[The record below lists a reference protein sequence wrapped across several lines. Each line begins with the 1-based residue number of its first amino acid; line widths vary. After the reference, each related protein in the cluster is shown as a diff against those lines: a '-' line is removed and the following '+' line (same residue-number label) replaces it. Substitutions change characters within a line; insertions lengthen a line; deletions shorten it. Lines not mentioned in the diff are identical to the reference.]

1 MGIPKFFRYISERWP
16 MISQLIEGND
26 IPEFDNLYLDM
37 NSILHNCTHG
47 NDDDITKRLSEE
59 EVFAKIF
66 SYVDHL
72 FQTIKPQ
79 KVFYMAI
86 DGVAPRAKM
95 NQQRARRFRTAMDAE
110 HALQKAI
117 KNGEPIPS
125 GEPFDSNCIT
135 PGTEFMA
142 KLTTNLKY
150 YVHDK
155 VTNDSRWRNVE
166 IIFSGHEVPG
176 EGEHKIMDFIRKL
189 RAQDG
194 FDNNTRHCIYGL
206 DADLIMLSLS
216 AHAPHFALLREEV
229 TFGRRSKQQTSLETQ
244 NFYLL
249 HISLLREYLELEFNE
264 ISDELK
270 FKYDFERILDD
281 FILIMFVIG
290 NDFLPNLP
298 DLHLNKGAFPVIL
311 QTFKEALLH
320 LDGYI
325 NEHGKIN
332 LHRLKVWLDYLSQF
346 ELMNFE
352 RKDIDV
358 EWFNQQLENI
368 SLEGERKRAR
378 MGKKLLLKQQK
389 KIVGFVKPWVLKIVN
404 ETYPLDISDEK
415 IPTIELADEH
425 IIENL
430 PFLKEF
436 AHELGLFVV
445 HSKSKDVYY
454 LKLDVD
460 GINPNET
467 EDEKN
472 DRIAGIRKT
481 IRKYQQAILVED
493 SDELDREQA
502 LYNDRFE
509 VWKEKYYQDKFGYT
523 FTKKSKKS
531 SKIHTKPVDEDF
543 VEKQQVAE
551 SVGIETENGN
561 DNSSTEIEKEHEN
574 NSNVD
579 DGNKDV
585 VTLTQNYVEGLQ
597 WVLYYYYR
605 GCPSWGWYFQYHYAP
620 RISDLSKGIDQIIK
634 FDQGEPFTPFQQL
647 MAVLPERSKTLL
659 PPALRPL
666 MYDPKS
672 PILDFYPAEVEL
684 DKNGKTADWEAVVKI
699 SFVDQKRLVEAMAPY
714 LTKLTPE
721 EKKRNGRGKELIFT
735 FNPQID
741 EIYKSPLSGIFGDI
755 EHNQCIEREYL
766 GYSMDGLE
774 YKYGLLP
781 NAKSGADLLAGF
793 PTLATIPYK
802 NKLEYNESMVFQQP
816 SKQQSMCLYVE
827 DVYQENNLTIE
838 ELAKRYLN
846 KVIYTRWP
854 YMRETKLLSISTG
867 KKFLEFNEYK
877 DAKGK
882 HHFKI
887 IERQCDNHEQR
898 DFESQKR
905 SMLRNYKKKSAVIL
919 DNIRAIITVIP
930 VTGLMRNEDG
940 AYMKTFGEVPE
951 NFPLQLM
958 VESVSNKDERYI
970 ERPPK
975 PINIEFPMGSRVI
988 FLGDYAYGGETTID
1002 DYSSE
1007 KRLKIT
1013 VKKRFLQAEPI
1024 IGKERV
1030 KNDNALVQY
1039 LPSYIVSKK
1048 LNINR
1053 LFLSRITSKFLISDI
1068 DGRRVDIGIPV
1079 KFESQHKKVLG
1090 YARRNTK
1097 GWEYSTITMNLLRE
1111 YKIRFPDF
1119 FARMEKVGNDIPSI
1133 EKLYPEMPMKESVKI
1148 LDQVKTWLKHVTENF
1163 VTVSLESDSL
1173 TKASIA
1179 EVENYIIA
1187 NVAAIEQQNETK
1199 QLAKVPR
1206 EAVLNPRDSLTLLRS
1221 QKFSLGDRVIYVQD
1235 SGKVPLFSRGTVVG
1249 YTTLGA
1255 NLSIQVLFDHE
1266 IIAGNT
1272 FGGRL
1277 RTKRGI
1283 GLDSSFL
1290 LNITERQFIYHSR
1303 ASKKHT
1309 TATPRKEKLSKE
1321 EIVRR
1326 KQILHQK
1333 VERESENLRKKAAHD
1348 LLNVIQKKETSAT
1361 EEKKVDQESARAEVE
1376 KLGSLEDKSKTL
1388 KKTEQTAP
1396 LPNTQVAN
1404 SVFYAVLNQY
1414 DPPTAPAQAIAPQ
1427 VMSHPASHT
1436 LDPAGLPY
1444 HISNGA
1450 APPLG
1455 PIQGVPPIGTHP
1467 VPMGFPM
1474 GMNGPNPM
1482 NMPMGVP
1489 PNGNFPPPP
1498 MGNRNFNGGL
1508 PNVGGHKQK
1517 HGKPTKP
1524 HSDGKSSKDSG
1535 KYNAGSKNKDKVKPN
1550 DSHKN
1555 RNKQYNNKDSSKTHD
1570 DSKKPI
1576 KPIILK
1582 RKPENKEDSK
1592 LATD

>member
-47 NDDDITKRLSEE
+47 NDDDITKRMTEE

-117 KNGEPIPS
+117 RDGEPIPS

-229 TFGRRSKQQTSLETQ
+229 TFGRRSKQQTSLESQ

-264 ISDELK
+264 ISDEVK

-389 KIVGFVKPWVLKIVN
+389 KIVGFVKPWILKIVN
-404 ETYPLDISDEK
+404 NTYPSDITDEK
-415 IPTIELADEH
+415 IPTIELSDEN
-425 IIENL
+425 IVENL

-436 AHELGLFVV
+436 AHDLGLFVV
-445 HSKSKDVYY
+445 HSKSKDKYY

-467 EDEKN
+467 EDEQN
-472 DRIAGIRKT
+472 DRISGIRKT
-481 IRKYQQAILVED
+481 IRRYQQAILVED
-493 SDELDREQA
+493 TDELDREQS
-502 LYNDRFE
+502 LYNNRFE
-509 VWKEKYYQDKFGYT
+509 DWKETYYHDKFG
-523 FTKKSKKS
+523 FAFAKKDKKRSKANTGP
-531 SKIHTKPVDEDF
+531 IDED
-543 VEKQQVAE
+543 AL
-551 SVGIETENGN
+551 
-561 DNSSTEIEKEHEN
+561 EKEQNATTTESNEHEDQKEN
-574 NSNVD
+574 DQVTELDEGTRIDEGNENVI
-579 DGNKDV
+579 
-585 VTLTQNYVEGLQ
+585 TLTKNYVEGLQ

-605 GCPSWGWYFQYHYAP
+605 GCPSWGWYFHYHYAP
-620 RISDLSKGIDQIIK
+620 RISDLAKGIDQIIK
-634 FDQGEPFTPFQQL
+634 FDLGIPFTPFQQL

-659 PPALRPL
+659 PIALRPL

-699 SFVDQKRLVEAMAPY
+699 SFVDEKRLVDAMEPY
-714 LTKLTPE
+714 LAKLSPE
-721 EKKRNGRGKELIFT
+721 EKKRNSVGKQLIFT

-755 EHNQCIEREYL
+755 EHNQCIEREYA

-781 NAKSGADLLAGF
+781 DAKSGSELLAGF

-802 NKLEYNESMVFQQP
+802 NKLEYNESLVFQQP
-816 SKQQSMCLYVE
+816 SKQQSMCLHVE
-827 DVYQENNLTIE
+827 DIYQENNLTVE

-854 YMRETKLLSISTG
+854 YLRESKLLSISTG
-867 KKFLEFNEYK
+867 KKIVEFKETT
-877 DAKGK
+877 DATGK
-882 HHFKI
+882 RHFKI
-887 IERQCDNHEQR
+887 IERSCDGHEQR
-898 DFESQKR
+898 DFESTKKL
-905 SMLRNYKKKSAVIL
+905 MMRNYKKKNAVIL
-919 DNIRAIITVIP
+919 DDVRALITVLP
-930 VTGLMRNEDG
+930 VTGLLRDEEG
-940 AYMKTFGEVPE
+940 AYIKTFSDIPE
-951 NFPLQLM
+951 TFPLQLM
-958 VESVSNKDERYI
+958 VETITNKDERFA

-975 PINIEFPMGSRVI
+975 PISIEFPIGSHVI

-1007 KRLKIT
+1007 RRLKIT
-1013 VKKRFLQAEPI
+1013 VKKRFIQAEPM

-1030 KNDNALVQY
+1030 KHDNALVQY
-1039 LPSYIVSKK
+1039 IPSYIVSKK
-1048 LNINR
+1048 LNINK
-1053 LFLSRITSKFLISDI
+1053 LFLSRITSKFLIADI
-1068 DGRRVDIGIPV
+1068 DGRRVDVGIPV

-1090 YARRNTK
+1090 YARRNTR

-1119 FARMEKVGNDIPSI
+1119 FARIEKAGNDIPSI
-1133 EKLYPEMPMKESVKI
+1133 DKLYPEMPMKESVKI
-1148 LDQVKTWLKHVTENF
+1148 LDQIKAWLKHVTENF

-1173 TKASIA
+1173 TKTSIA
-1179 EVENYIIA
+1179 EVENYIMA
-1187 NVAAIEQQNETK
+1187 NAAAIEQQSETK

-1206 EAVLNPRDSLTLLRS
+1206 DAVLNPRDSLTLLRS
-1221 QKFSLGDRVIYVQD
+1221 QRFSLGDRVIYVQD

-1266 IIAGNT
+1266 IVAGNT

-1290 LNITERQFIYHSR
+1290 LNITDRQFIYHSK

-1309 TATPRKEKLSKE
+1309 TTSSKQTKSSKE
-1321 EIVRR
+1321 EVMRR
-1326 KQILHQK
+1326 KQAIYQK
-1333 VERESENLRKKAAHD
+1333 KEIESATLRKKAAHD
-1348 LLNVIQKKETSAT
+1348 LLNVIQKKEQTSDD
-1361 EEKKVDQESARAEVE
+1361 EKKDENSSTKDEVN
-1376 KLGSLEDKSKTL
+1376 KLESLETTITTESGKGGN
-1388 KKTEQTAP
+1388 EQTVP
-1396 LPNTQVAN
+1396 LANTQVAN
-1404 SVFYAVLNQY
+1404 SVFNAVLNQY
-1414 DPPTAPAQAIAPQ
+1414 EPNAQPVPTGAPQ
-1427 VMSHPASHT
+1427 IVNRPSAHT

-1444 HISNGA
+1444 HIGNGGV
-1450 APPLG
+1450 PPMG
-1455 PIQGVPPIGTHP
+1455 PMQGVPPMGPHP
-1467 VPMGFPM
+1467 IPMGFPM
-1474 GMNGPNPM
+1474 GMNGPPPI

-1489 PNGNFPPPP
+1489 PHGNFPQPP
-1498 MGNRNFNGGL
+1498 MNHHHMNGRPPKMGSHPQQGGKSLKKQSQGKHDSGNPKDVNKNKG
-1508 PNVGGHKQK
+1508 PV
-1517 HGKPTKP
+1517 
-1524 HSDGKSSKDSG
+1524 SSKDHHKG
-1535 KYNAGSKNKDKVKPN
+1535 KNKPPKKGGPNTSDDDKKLVKP
-1550 DSHKN
+1550 
-1555 RNKQYNNKDSSKTHD
+1555 T
-1570 DSKKPI
+1570 
-1576 KPIILK
+1576 ILK
-1582 RKPENKEDSK
+1582 RKPEEKIESPAANE
-1592 LATD
+1592 

>member
-59 EVFAKIF
+59 EVFARIF

-117 KNGEPIPS
+117 EHGEPIPS

-352 RKDIDV
+352 KKDIDV

-404 ETYPLDISDEK
+404 DTYPLDISDEN

-445 HSKSKDVYY
+445 HSKSKDEYY

-472 DRIAGIRKT
+472 DRITGIRKT
-481 IRKYQQAILVED
+481 IRRYQQAILVED

-509 VWKEKYYQDKFGYT
+509 IWKENYYQDKFGYT
-523 FTKKSKKS
+523 FTKKSKKN
-531 SKIHTKPVDEDF
+531 SKIHSKPIDEDA
-543 VEKQQVAE
+543 VEKQQIAE
-551 SVGIETENGN
+551 PTETEKVV
-561 DNSSTEIEKEHEN
+561 DTEIEDEQEN
-574 NSNVD
+574 NNRID
-579 DGNKDV
+579 DGNEDV
-585 VTLTQNYVEGLQ
+585 ITLTKNYVEGLQ

-634 FDQGEPFTPFQQL
+634 FDLGEPFTPFQQL

-699 SFVDQKRLVEAMAPY
+699 SFVDQHRLVEAMAPY
-714 LTKLTPE
+714 LAKLSPE
-721 EKKRNGRGKELIFT
+721 EKKRNGYGKDLIFT

-755 EHNQCIEREYL
+755 EHNQCIEREYT
-766 GYSMDGLE
+766 GYSMDGIE

-781 NAKSGADLLAGF
+781 NAKSGAELLAGF

-802 NKLEYNESMVFQQP
+802 NKLEYNESLVFQQP
-816 SKQQSMCLYVE
+816 SKQQSMCLYIE
-827 DVYQENNLTIE
+827 DIYEENNLTIE

-854 YMRETKLLSISTG
+854 YLRESKLLSISTG
-867 KKFLEFNEYK
+867 KKILEFKENK
-877 DAKGK
+877 DANGK

-887 IERQCDNHEQR
+887 IERPCDNHEQR

-905 SMLRNYKKKSAVIL
+905 SMLRNFKKKSAVIL
-919 DNIRAIITVIP
+919 DDIRAIINVLP
-930 VTGLMRNEDG
+930 VTGLMRNEEG
-940 AYMKTFGEVPE
+940 AYMKTFGEIPE

-958 VESVSNKDERYI
+958 VETVTNKDERYI

-1007 KRLKIT
+1007 RRLKIT
-1013 VKKRFLQAEPI
+1013 VKKRFLQAEPM

-1030 KNDNALVQY
+1030 KQDNALVQY
-1039 LPSYIVSKK
+1039 IPSYIVSKK

-1053 LFLSRITSKFLISDI
+1053 LFLSRITSKFLISDV
-1068 DGRRVDIGIPV
+1068 DGKRVDIGIPV

-1111 YKIRFPDF
+1111 YRIRFPDF

-1133 EKLYPEMPMKESVKI
+1133 EKLYPEMPFKESVKI
-1148 LDQVKTWLKHVTENF
+1148 LDQVKAWLKHVTENF

-1187 NVAAIEQQNETK
+1187 NVAAIEQQSETK

-1206 EAVLNPRDSLTLLRS
+1206 DAVLNPRDSLTLLRS

-1290 LNITERQFIYHSR
+1290 LNITNRQFIYHSR

-1309 TATPRKEKLSKE
+1309 TTSTKQTKVTKE
-1321 EIVRR
+1321 EILRR
-1326 KQILHQK
+1326 KQIQHQK
-1333 VERESENLRKKAAHD
+1333 AEIESDNLRKKAAHD
-1348 LLNVIQKKETSAT
+1348 LLNVIQKKEPSKSEENKVVEEAT
-1361 EEKKVDQESARAEVE
+1361 EVEAKKLQ
-1376 KLGSLEDKSKTL
+1376 SLENKSKVTT
-1388 KKTEQTAP
+1388 KIDQTAP

-1414 DPPTAPAQAIAPQ
+1414 DPSTAPAPAIAPQ
-1427 VMSHPASHT
+1427 VMSHPTSHT

-1444 HISNGA
+1444 HLSNDN
-1450 APPLG
+1450 APPVG
-1455 PIQGVPPIGTHP
+1455 PMPGAPPMGAHP

-1482 NMPMGVP
+1482 NMPMGMP
-1489 PNGNFPPPP
+1489 PNGNFPAPP
-1498 MGNRNFNGGL
+1498 MGKQIFNGVPPNTSGHQQQNRN
-1508 PNVGGHKQK
+1508 
-1517 HGKPTKP
+1517 PTKLHP
-1524 HSDGKSSKDSG
+1524 DKKSSKGSG
-1535 KYNAGSKNKDKVKPN
+1535 NPKDGRKNKSTVKSN
-1550 DSHKN
+1550 E
-1555 RNKQYNNKDSSKTHD
+1555 NNKSKSKQNKKDSPKVHD
-1570 DSKKPI
+1570 DSKKSV
-1576 KPIILK
+1576 KPTILK
-1582 RKPENKEDSK
+1582 RKTESKEEAK
-1592 LATD
+1592 PTTN